1 MTARNKQAVRA
12 QIGMEFL
19 LLNSNRRNSVGV
31 LVSYRTFSHDCP
43 FRPYWDLHTPRVA
56 PSFPHP
62 PRGVWWR
69 PRHGVWWRDSRLSRG
84 FWWHT
89 LISKETIT
97 S

>member
-43 FRPYWDLHTPRVA
+43 FRPLLMQKLP
-56 PSFPHP
+56 FGLGHP
-62 PRGVWWR
+62 LLNHVRSLDG
-69 PRHGVWWRDSRLSRG
+69 DN
-84 FWWHT
+84 
-89 LISKETIT
+89 K
-97 S
+97 